1 MAPRATRL
9 AGYSG
14 ERDPPR
20 VARERAAM
28 DKRGERVLITLLL
41 SAGLAWTSV
50 AMILAAGQ
58 RYVETLRAAMETPVA
73 A

>member
-1 MAPRATRL
+1 
-9 AGYSG
+9 
-14 ERDPPR
+14 
-20 VARERAAM
+20 M